1 MVKMS
6 AIGAQVKRRSQKPA
20 SCTVSGADAGCAM
33 KTGVEKP
40 ASSSVA
46 SRLVAIAKMYPIRY
60 RLSPLRERLPPA
72 AGHRAPPPRESYRRR
87 FVNVTIFARPRRSV
101 GRGYV

>member
-1 MVKMS
+1 MRAGVGM
-6 AIGAQVKRRSQKPA
+6 PA
-20 SCTVSGADAGCAM
+20 GGTAAGSLGIASIDEV
-33 KTGVEKP
+33 TG
-40 ASSSVA
+40 
-46 SRLVAIAKMYPIRY
+46 MYPIRY

-101 GRGYV
+101 GPGYV